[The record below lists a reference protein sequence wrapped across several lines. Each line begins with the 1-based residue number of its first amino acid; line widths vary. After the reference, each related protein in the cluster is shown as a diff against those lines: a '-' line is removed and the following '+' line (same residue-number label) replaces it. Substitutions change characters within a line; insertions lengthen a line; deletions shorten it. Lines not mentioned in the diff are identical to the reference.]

1 MNRYRGIEL
10 KLSGGKLHDG
20 VGLICSRKQGKGGKR
35 WMNMLF
41 SGEALNLHSNKAN
54 PLREREIHWAPGS
67 PQCYRDI
74 FKHHLSLTLLN
85 SIVIL
90 HFEVFFL
97 NSTCRTCSETL
108 VGLGLHSC
116 RPILFGDLQVIL
128 FGLSIAAGAQRE
140 QDSLT
145 ASGWMYLPSCCS
157 STWPTFIW
165 KVKTL

>member
-1 MNRYRGIEL
+1 M
-10 KLSGGKLHDG
+10 
-20 VGLICSRKQGKGGKR
+20 
-35 WMNMLF
+35 
-41 SGEALNLHSNKAN
+41 
-54 PLREREIHWAPGS
+54 
-67 PQCYRDI
+67 
-74 FKHHLSLTLLN
+74 LN

-90 HFEVFFL
+90 HFEGFFFL

-145 ASGWMYLPSCCS
+145 ASG
-157 STWPTFIW
+157 
-165 KVKTL
+165 

>member
-67 PQCYRDI
+67 PQCYRDV

-90 HFEVFFL
+90 HFEGFFFWIPHVGHAL
-97 NSTCRTCSETL
+97 RHWSDSDFTPVGLFYLATCRLFYL
-108 VGLGLHSC
+108 VWASPPERSGS
-116 RPILFGDLQVIL
+116 R
-128 FGLSIAAGAQRE
+128 
-140 QDSLT
+140 T
-145 ASGWMYLPSCCS
+145 ASQPQDECTCRHVAHPLDPHS
-157 STWPTFIW
+157 FER
-165 KVKTL
+165 